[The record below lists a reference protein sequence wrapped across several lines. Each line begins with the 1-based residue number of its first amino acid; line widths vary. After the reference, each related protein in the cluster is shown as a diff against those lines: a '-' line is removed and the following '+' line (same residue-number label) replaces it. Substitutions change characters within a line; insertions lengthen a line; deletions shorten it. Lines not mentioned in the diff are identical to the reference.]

1 MPFVDWKEAAP
12 FKKNGLPV
20 DTEQFWIGLFQY
32 KPFKEPATFSPY
44 LPIKPCQ
51 QCCSWE
57 GIFSCILR

>member
-51 QCCSWE
+51 QCCS
-57 GIFSCILR
+57 